1 MANFYGSSV
10 GFGGGGGLNLGDPYT
25 VVFMVQAGG
34 AGVGRDGAASTIG
47 GAGGGGLRTSFTGG
61 SGGGGAGDSVGGP
74 DLIPGDGT
82 TSTDISGKQ
91 TKIHATSL
99 AWKA

>member
-1 MANFYGSSV
+1 MGTHPGDAGRGDNSV
-10 GFGGGGGLNLGDPYT
+10 FSTITSTGGGRGGGGT
-25 VVFMVQAGG
+25 SAAGTK
-34 AGVGRDGAASTIG
+34 AAQD
-47 GAGGGGLRTSFTGG
+47 GG

-82 TSTDISGKQ
+82 TSTEISGKQ